1 MPGRKLDASKDEPPL
16 RPLPCLREVDFRL
29 EFLWGRQDSR
39 AGEAEWVWRGS
50 SDLGE
55 PAYKKHR
62 NINEYVIGSAS
73 VFEQVRTLGAQTY
86 FQ

>member
-1 MPGRKLDASKDEPPL
+1 MPGRKHDARDELRHLQVPL
-16 RPLPCLREVDFRL
+16 REFRL
-29 EFLWGRQDSR
+29 EFRLQGRQDQG
-39 AGEAEWVWRGS
+39 AEGAEWVWRGS

-73 VFEQVRTLGAQTY
+73 VFEQVRTLGA
-86 FQ
+86 